1 MTKTSELR
9 TKDVIN
15 VVDGRRLGFIGDL
28 ELDLEAG
35 RISAIVIPGP
45 GRFMGLFGHE
55 RDVVVAWDQI
65 EKIGQ
70 DVILVRSDEASP
82 IR

>member
-1 MTKTSELR
+1 MVKTSELR

-15 VVDGRRLGFIGDL
+15 VTDGRRMGLIGDL

-35 RISAIVIPGP
+35 RIKAIVIPGP
-45 GRFMGLFGHE
+45 GRFLGLFGRE
-55 RDVVVAWDQI
+55 RDVVVDWEQI

-70 DVILVRSDEASP
+70 DVILVRTADVPAV
-82 IR
+82 R